1 MRRFLLGLAAVAITA
16 TAAHA
21 QRRTD
26 SIPRDTVRL
35 TPITVTATRSAVD
48 VFNVP
53 APVTVLDRATIR
65 ERAPNS
71 VSDLFRGLPGLD
83 VSGIG
88 ANQVRPII
96 RGQRGARIL
105 LLTDGIRLS
114 NSRRQQDFGEIP
126 ALVDIS
132 AVERVEV
139 VRGPSSVLYGSD
151 AIGGVINIITNR
163 PALPGL
169 HGSAG
174 YRYSGYDNQRRVTGS
189 LAGRFGDL
197 TVRARGSYRNTD
209 PYRAPAGSFGNI
221 TLANGVRVEDSGVQ
235 DESFDGYL
243 GYGLA
248 SGQDIFVKYE
258 RYNADSAGFGFV
270 DPAAFSPGD
279 PLIQI
284 RYPTQRFNKVSAGY
298 RGIGVPLP
306 FADRVDAVAYWQDN
320 DRRLNIDIQIPTG
333 GAPGPDSVVI
343 NQRNVTGIETV
354 GGRLEF
360 AKLIGSAV
368 TLTYGVDFFRDAT
381 TNTDTSMSTAFFTA
395 PPFPGGPTVFE
406 DPVAT
411 DPNVPNASFR
421 SIGAFVQS
429 EIKFAP
435 RATAILGARYQ
446 DVNASTRATPG
457 LTGPT
462 VDATDR
468 TVVGAANVIVGLTN
482 RVSVLGSVGRAFRS
496 PNLVERFFN
505 GPTPE
510 GLGFQVPNTNLK
522 AETSFNVDLGLRYRD
537 SRFYFEGF
545 VFQNQIFDGIRIQ
558 ATGDT
563 VAALPAFSNVNV
575 EKLRARGVE
584 LNGDLQLQF
593 GFGVGAHFTR
603 LDTKNVTEDQ
613 NSPVGSSF
621 STQIGGFLRY
631 RDPSGRFFGEY
642 AVRHNGERGDAGIL
656 PGNPIGT
663 TLPAFTVHSLRAGV
677 TVFRR
682 GTQAHRVTVAVRN
695 LTNELYAEFS
705 NASFFRPEPGRYLVV
720 AYDLTF

>member
-1 MRRFLLGLAAVAITA
+1 MRRFLFAAAAVAITA
-16 TAAHA
+16 TTAHA

-35 TPITVTATRSAVD
+35 TPIVVTATRRAVD

-53 APVTVLDRATIR
+53 VPVSVLDRATIR
-65 ERAPNS
+65 ERVPNS

-88 ANQVRPII
+88 ANQVRPVI

-139 VRGPSSVLYGSD
+139 VRGPASVLYGSD

-163 PALPGL
+163 SALPGL

-174 YRYSGYDNQRRVTGS
+174 YRYSGHDDQQRVVGS
-189 LAGRFGDL
+189 VAGKFGDL
-197 TVRARGSYRNTD
+197 TVRARGSYRDTD
-209 PYRAPAGSFGNI
+209 PYSAPAGSFGNI
-221 TLANGVRVEDSGVQ
+221 TLANDVRVEDSGVQ

-243 GYGLA
+243 GYDLS
-248 SGQDIFVKYE
+248 SGQDVFVKYE
-258 RYNADSAGFGFV
+258 RYSADSAGFGFV

-279 PLIQI
+279 PLVQI
-284 RYPTQRFNKVSAGY
+284 RYPRQRFDKVTAGY
-298 RGIGVPLP
+298 RGIGVTLP

-320 DRRLNIDIQIPTG
+320 DRLLNFDLQIPTG
-333 GAPGPDSVVI
+333 GAPGPDSVVV
-343 NQRNVTGIETV
+343 NQRNVTSIETV

-381 TNTDTSMSTAFFTA
+381 TNTDTSMSATYFAA

-406 DPVAT
+406 DPTVT
-411 DPNVPNASFR
+411 TPNVPNARFR

-429 EIKFAP
+429 EIAIAP
-435 RATAILGARYQ
+435 RATVILGARYQ
-446 DVNASTRATPG
+446 DVNASTRETPG

-462 VDATDR
+462 VSATDR

-496 PNLVERFFN
+496 PNLIERFFN
-505 GPTPE
+505 GPIE
-510 GLGFQVPNTNLK
+510 GLFQVPNTDLE

-545 VFQNQIFDGIRIQ
+545 VFQNQIFDGIRSQ

-563 VAALPAFSNVNV
+563 VATLPAFTNVNV
-575 EKLRARGVE
+575 EELRARGVE
-584 LNGDLQLQF
+584 LNGDVQLPL
-593 GFGVGAHFTR
+593 GFGVGAHFTH
-603 LDTKNVTEDQ
+603 LDTQNVTEDQ
-613 NSPVGSSF
+613 NSPIGDGF

-631 RDPSGRFFGEY
+631 RAPSGRFFGEY
-642 AVRHNGERGDAGIL
+642 TVRHNGERDDSEIL
-656 PGNPIGT
+656 SGNPIGT

-682 GTQAHRVTVAVRN
+682 GTHAHRVTVAVRN
-695 LTNELYAEFS
+695 LTNELYAEFA
-705 NASFFRPEPGRYLVV
+705 NASFFRPEPGRHLVV